1 MNNALMLV
9 GLALGLLLGLAASI
23 GGDAGWAIAPTLEM
37 LARASAPLGDL
48 FIRALQMIVIPLVMA
63 IVFSGVARLG
73 DARALGRLGG
83 SALAFIFGTTL
94 IAVTVGMGSMALALR
109 FLTPVANP
117 NPGLPQAAELPGLV
131 DFFVNLIPANP
142 FAAASA
148 GRLLPLLVFAVLF
161 GAAAGTLPA
170 VQKDRLIELAGA
182 VEAAFIRLVHWILWT
197 APVGIFGLA
206 APAAAR
212 LGLDLLESL
221 VALVAVV
228 VVALFLFMILIYL
241 PLVATLGRVSPRR
254 FIRETLASYTM
265 GFTTTSSVATLPILL
280 RDAPR
285 LGVSPQVRDLVIPL
299 AASMNRA
306 GSGLFQGASVVF
318 LAWLYQVDVPGGAW
332 GGAVIACFFAAA
344 TVAPVPS
351 ASIMTLA
358 PALDAV
364 GVPLA
369 GLGILLGV
377 DRVPDMFRS
386 GTNMTGHMAAA
397 VVVQGVAGEGA
408 PELNG
413 SVTARRVVPE
423 EAMAP
428 PGN

>member
-1 MNNALMLV
+1 MNNSLM
-9 GLALGLLLGLAASI
+9 LLGLVLGLVVGLLASF
-23 GGDAGWAIAPTLEM
+23 GADAGWATTPFLEA
-37 LARASAPLGDL
+37 LALGSEPLGDL

-63 IVFSGVARLG
+63 IVFGGVARLG
-73 DARALGRLGG
+73 DARSLGRLGG
-83 SALAFIFGTTL
+83 TALAFIFGTTL
-94 IAVTVGMGSMALALR
+94 VGVLTGMGGMGLALQ
-109 FLTPVANP
+109 FVPPVP
-117 NPGLPQAAELPGLV
+117 NPAPGAADAVELPGIV
-131 DFFVNLIPANP
+131 DFLVNLVPANP

-148 GRLLPLLVFAVLF
+148 GRLLPLLVFSILF

-170 VQKDRLIELAGA
+170 AQRDRLLEIADA

-212 LGLDLLESL
+212 LGLDLLGSL
-221 VALVAVV
+221 AALVGVV
-228 VVALFLFMILIYL
+228 IVGLFVFMTLVYL
-241 PLVATLGRVSPRR
+241 PLVATLGRTPPGR
-254 FIRETLASYTM
+254 FIRGTLASYTM

-280 RDAPR
+280 RDAPA
-285 LGVSPQVRDLVIPL
+285 LGVSERVKDLVIPL

-318 LAWLYQVDVPGGAW
+318 LAWLYQVPVPGGAW
-332 GGAVIACFFAAA
+332 GGAVLACFFAAA

-386 GTNMTGHMAAA
+386 ATNMTGHMAAA
-397 VVVQGVAGEGA
+397 VVVEGVVGEGTASVGAVDDLSPRERTAA
-408 PELNG
+408 PE
-413 SVTARRVVPE
+413 T
-423 EAMAP
+423 
-428 PGN
+428 

>member
-23 GGDAGWAIAPTLEM
+23 GGDAGWAIAPTLET
-37 LARASAPLGDL
+37 LAQASAPLGDL

-63 IVFSGVARLG
+63 IVFGGVARLG
-73 DARALGRLGG
+73 DARSLGRLGG

-94 IAVTVGMGSMALALR
+94 IAVTLGMGSMALALR
-109 FLTPVANP
+109 FLSPVANP
-117 NPGLPQAAELPGLV
+117 DPGLAQAVELPGLM

-148 GRLLPLLVFAVLF
+148 GRLLPLLVFSILF

-170 VQKDRLIELAGA
+170 AQKDRLLELAGA

-221 VALVAVV
+221 LALVAVV
-228 VVALFLFMILIYL
+228 VVALFLFMAAVYL
-241 PLVATLGRVSPRR
+241 PLVVTLGRVAPGR

-280 RDAPR
+280 RDAPN
-285 LGVSPQVRDLVIPL
+285 LGVSPRVRDLVIPL

-377 DRVPDMFRS
+377 DRIPDMFRS
-386 GTNMTGHMAAA
+386 ATNMTGHMAAA
-397 VVVQGVAGEGA
+397 VVVEGVAGEGSPEPDRPRTSGGVTPGQA
-408 PELNG
+408 PG
-413 SVTARRVVPE
+413 
-423 EAMAP
+423 P
-428 PGN
+428 PGG

>member
-1 MNNALMLV
+1 MNNALMLA
-9 GLALGLLLGLAASI
+9 GLVLGLLLGLAASI
-23 GGDAGWAIAPTLEM
+23 GVDAGWGTAPFLQG
-37 LARASAPLGDL
+37 LAQASEPLGDL
-48 FIRALQMIVIPLVMA
+48 FIRALQMIVIPLVMT
-63 IVFSGVARLG
+63 IVFGGVARLG
-73 DARALGRLGG
+73 DARSLGRLGG
-83 SALAFIFGTTL
+83 TALAFIFGTTL
-94 IAVTVGMGSMALALR
+94 VGVLVGMGSMGLALR
-109 FLTPVANP
+109 FVPPVANP
-117 NPGLPQAAELPGLV
+117 APGAAEAVELPGIV
-131 DFFVNLIPANP
+131 DFLVNLVPANP

-148 GRLLPLLVFAVLF
+148 GQLLPLLVFSILF
-161 GAAAGTLPA
+161 GAAAGTLPED
-170 VQKDRLIELAGA
+170 QRQRLLGIAGA
-182 VEAAFIRLVHWILWT
+182 VEAAFIKLVHWILWA

-221 VALVAVV
+221 AALIVV
-228 VVALFLFMILIYL
+228 VVLALFVFMAVVYL
-241 PLVATLGRVSPRR
+241 PLVAIFGRTSPGV
-254 FIRETLASYTM
+254 FIRGTLASYTM

-280 RDAPR
+280 RDAPG
-285 LGVSPQVRDLVIPL
+285 LGVSPRVRDLVIPL

-318 LAWLYQVDVPGGAW
+318 LAWLYQVPVPGGAW
-332 GGAVIACFFAAA
+332 GGAAIACFFAAA

-386 GTNMTGHMAAA
+386 ATNMTGHMAAA
-397 VVVQGVAGEGA
+397 VVVEGVAGEGRD
-408 PELNG
+408 PEVEPVRDSPTVSG
-413 SVTARRVVPE
+413 ASA
-423 EAMAP
+423 
-428 PGN
+428 G